1 MAKLFPFYMVTPDGK
16 SYRGECD
23 LLSVN
28 STDGILGIL
37 ANHAPLEA
45 ILDIG
50 QAVAH
55 IGNKEEVF
63 AVSGGILHIT
73 KDGVTILADSF
84 EAKDE
89 IDLSRAEEAKT
100 RAEARLKSKGENI
113 DVARAE
119 VALRK
124 AINRIKIASK

>member
-50 QAVAH
+50 QTVAH

-73 KDGVTILADSF
+73 KEGVTILADSF

-89 IDLSRAEEAKT
+89 IDLSRAENSKS
-100 RAEARLKSKGENI
+100 RAESRLKSKGENI
-113 DVARAE
+113 DVKRAE

-124 AINRIKIASK
+124 AINRIKVASK